1 VLSARPRFVGC
12 DELSTE
18 NAMFIH
24 QLTDDECDDVLRR
37 TNLGRLGCA
46 RDNQP
51 YVVPIY
57 FKFDAHKLD
66 ARYLYS
72 FANLGQKIY
81 WMRKN
86 PLVCVEV
93 DDVKD
98 QFHWTT
104 VVVFG
109 RFEELGQ
116 PEQRDAADR
125 AYELLRARQDW
136 WQPAAGKT
144 AVSERYVPIVYRIRI
159 DSVSGRRADRK
170 SRDAQTD
177 L

>member
-1 VLSARPRFVGC
+1 MFVH
-12 DELSTE
+12 D
-18 NAMFIH
+18 
-24 QLTDDECDDVLRR
+24 LTDDECEAVLRR
-37 TNLGRLGCA
+37 SNICRLGCA

-57 FKFDAHKLD
+57 FQFQSLETNV
-66 ARYLYS
+66 RYLYS

-93 DDVKD
+93 DDVTD
-98 QFHWTT
+98 HLHWTT
-104 VVVFG
+104 VIVSG
-109 RFEELGQ
+109 RFEELT
-116 PEQRDAADR
+116 PEHREAADR
-125 AYELLRARQDW
+125 AYDVLRGRREW
-136 WQPAAGKT
+136 WLPAAAKT

-159 DSVSGRRADRK
+159 KSMSGRRAAA
-170 SRDAQTD
+170 AQD

>member
-1 VLSARPRFVGC
+1 
-12 DELSTE
+12 
-18 NAMFIH
+18 MFIH

-98 QFHWTT
+98 QFHWTSCSADSRSSASPSSVT
-104 VVVFG
+104 
-109 RFEELGQ
+109 Q
-116 PEQRDAADR
+116 PIVRTNSCALDRTGGSLQREKPR
-125 AYELLRARQDW
+125 SPSVTFRSS
-136 WQPAAGKT
+136 T
-144 AVSERYVPIVYRIRI
+144 VSE
-159 DSVSGRRADRK
+159 STA
-170 SRDAQTD
+170 
-177 L
+177 

>member
-1 VLSARPRFVGC
+1 ML
-12 DELSTE
+12 
-18 NAMFIH
+18 IH
-24 QLTDDECDDVLRR
+24 QLTDDECETVLRR

-51 YVVPIY
+51 YVVPI
-57 FKFDAHKLD
+57 FFRFDAFKLD

-81 WMRKN
+81 WMRGN

-93 DDVKD
+93 DDLTD
-98 QFHWTT
+98 PLHWTT

-109 RFEELGQ
+109 RFEELNHA
-116 PEQRDAADR
+116 EHREAADR
-125 AYELLRARQDW
+125 AYDLLRARPDW

-144 AVSERYVPIVYRIRI
+144 AGSERYVPIVYRIRI
-159 DSVSGRRADRK
+159 DGMSGRRMGRK
-170 SRDAQTD
+170 HRDAQAAPA
-177 L
+177 